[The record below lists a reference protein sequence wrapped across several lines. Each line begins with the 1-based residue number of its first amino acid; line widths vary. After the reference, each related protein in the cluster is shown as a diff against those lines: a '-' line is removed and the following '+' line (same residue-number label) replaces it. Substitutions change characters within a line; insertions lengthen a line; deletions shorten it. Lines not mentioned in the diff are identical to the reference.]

1 MEDDSLFQ
9 SHRSA
14 TTPSTPAPRRQRSLP
29 PSLPSFDTSLLFHR
43 TLHSRI
49 SNKHHGITR
58 AKVKVA
64 IELEFREERLR
75 EASARGDCN
84 TVIKLLSTTPQPDI
98 NSADEK
104 GRTPL
109 HFACAGGHN
118 DCVKLLIERG
128 ANVNAEA
135 DIAGNRPLHL
145 AVISNKM
152 DCVIALLEAGAKIN
166 MDDAFHRTPLS
177 VARSRLNILMKNIES
192 ANVDV
197 EEMVEDNEN
206 IPENREIFIQVL
218 QIIKIL
224 RHYLSIENRE
234 YNNIQDIKNIK
245 NNAGSANAAFTD
257 GNEPMTISNTGSAT
271 SAMEALDD
279 LTSQLSQMAIST
291 TKFENSNSNS
301 SSVNQYTLPDSIVL
315 NKVQNVLDNIIKYQT

>member
-29 PSLPSFDTSLLFHR
+29 PSLPSFDTSFHR

-64 IELEFREERLR
+64 IELELREERLK

-109 HFACAGGHN
+109 HFACAGGYN

-152 DCVIALLEAGAKIN
+152 DCVIALLEAGARIN
-166 MDDAFHRTPLS
+166 MNDAFHRTPLS

-197 EEMVEDNEN
+197 EEMAEDNEN
-206 IPENREIFIQVL
+206 IPENREIFVQVL
-218 QIIKIL
+218 QVTI
-224 RHYLSIENRE
+224 YFRE
-234 YNNIQDIKNIK
+234 YNNIQDTRD
-245 NNAGSANAAFTD
+245 NAKIIGSVDTSSA
-257 GNEPMTISNTGSAT
+257 GNEPMIISNTESAT
-271 SAMEALDD
+271 NAMEALDD

-291 TKFENSNSNS
+291 SKLENSNNDSVIKS
-301 SSVNQYTLPDSIVL
+301 PSVNQYMIPDSVVL

>member
-1 MEDDSLFQ
+1 DSLFQ

-29 PSLPSFDTSLLFHR
+29 PSLPSFDTSFHR

-49 SNKHHGITR
+49 SNKHHGISR

-64 IELEFREERLR
+64 IELELREERLR

-84 TVIKLLSTTPQPDI
+84 TGI
-98 NSADEK
+98 NEK

-109 HFACAGGHN
+109 HFACAGGYS

-145 AVISNKM
+145 
-152 DCVIALLEAGAKIN
+152 GAKIN

-192 ANVDV
+192 ANIDV
-197 EEMVEDNEN
+197 EDMVEDNEN
-206 IPENREIFIQVL
+206 IPENREIFVQVL

-224 RHYLSIENRE
+224 RHYLSIESRE
-234 YNNIQDIKNIK
+234 YGNIQDTRSNTKII
-245 NNAGSANAAFTD
+245 GSVDTSSFST
-257 GNEPMTISNTGSAT
+257 GNEPMIISNTESAT

-291 TKFENSNSNS
+291 SKFEKSNSDSAIKS
-301 SSVNQYTLPDSIVL
+301 SSANQYILPDSIVL

>member
-1 MEDDSLFQ
+1 M
-9 SHRSA
+9 
-14 TTPSTPAPRRQRSLP
+14 
-29 PSLPSFDTSLLFHR
+29 
-43 TLHSRI
+43 
-49 SNKHHGITR
+49 
-58 AKVKVA
+58 
-64 IELEFREERLR
+64 
-75 EASARGDCN
+75 
-84 TVIKLLSTTPQPDI
+84 PDI